1 MFFHIGELNLKT
13 LKNRHIYLSLPAARI
28 ILEKLGK
35 IQEIVVQKGY
45 PPKRTL
51 SRELLYTEN
60 FVVENEKYKLEL
72 MPPRENELHDF
83 DMKLC
88 IVQENIVKKKGSIYF
103 IHAKAI
109 PIFQENIAK
118 ILKEYEKLGTVSSN
132 ESKKSYLEE
141 YYRISL
147 DIQTEL
153 DIIQEDET
161 KSFKERVQASDRIY
175 MKYDEILKQ
184 LKKKYGIERKEVLK
198 ILPQSEERSVILETK
213 IEIPK
218 KKELSLKEEEK
229 PLEYGNEGPKFW

>member
-1 MFFHIGELNLKT
+1 M
-13 LKNRHIYLSLPAARI
+13 
-28 ILEKLGK
+28 
-35 IQEIVVQKGY
+35 
-45 PPKRTL
+45 
-51 SRELLYTEN
+51 
-60 FVVENEKYKLEL
+60 
-72 MPPRENELHDF
+72 
-83 DMKLC
+83 
-88 IVQENIVKKKGSIYF
+88 
-103 IHAKAI
+103 
-109 PIFQENIAK
+109 
-118 ILKEYEKLGTVSSN
+118 
-132 ESKKSYLEE
+132 EE

-184 LKKKYGIERKEVLK
+184 LKKKYGIERKGVLK

-218 KKELSLKEEEK
+218 TKELSLKEEEK